1 MSLRIDHLCLH
12 LPPRCAAWRPLIER
26 RLARE
31 FADWEPRQSLDTA
44 RLDTIRLDTARL
56 DIARLDLGRLT
67 LPVEAGPDELARL
80 IAERLRE
87 CLASQ
92 GVGYQNEAA
101 SGSDLEFHA
110 GGRP

>member
-31 FADWEPRQSLDTA
+31 FADWGPRQSLDIA
-44 RLDTIRLDTARL
+44 RLDIARL

-80 IAERLRE
+80 IAERLRD
-87 CLASQ
+87 CLARQ
-92 GVGYQNEAA
+92 GVGHQAGAA
-101 SGSDLEFHA
+101 SGSDLESHA